1 MADNDEI
8 INGEVIDNDWFLSAI
23 NGNLD
28 YLKQH
33 TKTNIG
39 KTGESNCTALMY
51 SADMD
56 RVDCVDFLSQFDDE
70 ICRQDINGNTALIYA
85 VKKDNIECVSILAEL
100 ECNIVNND
108 KKRAIDFAVELGFN
122 ECVEIL
128 SKFEILD
135 DANNGADDGSD
146 DSNSERNLIKENKR
160 LRKDLSVVKSAV
172 KEAER
177 KIDVGKDRVV

>member
-70 ICRQDINGNTALIYA
+70 ICKQDVNGNTALIYA

-100 ECNIVNND
+100 ECNVYNND

-135 DANNGADDGSD
+135 DENSDTDDGSD
-146 DSNSERNLIKENKR
+146 DSNSKRNLIKENKR

-177 KIDVGKDRVV
+177 KIDVGKDRGM